1 MNELLDAINKLNEN
15 VEQMIN
21 LQRNV
26 YTTRE
31 AAEYLRISRD
41 VLLRETRLGR
51 IRCSKNG
58 VNNLY
63 QREDLLDWLESTR
76 DFMETEAI

>member
-1 MNELLDAINKLNEN
+1 MKELLSAINKLNEN

-31 AAEYLRISRD
+31 AAQYLRISRD
-41 VLLRETRLGR
+41 ALLRETRLGR

-63 QREDLLDWLESTR
+63 QKEDLLDWLERTR
-76 DFMETEAI
+76 NFIKNEAI